1 MIATVTA
8 NPCIDKTVTVEKFDL
23 YKMNRVR
30 VLRTDFGGKGVNV
43 SAALS
48 NLGVQTVCLGLNF
61 PDGREI
67 LERQLAGQ
75 KIEHHFIEVPGKLR
89 LCTKIFDRSLK
100 HTIEVNE
107 YGSEVAPE
115 YGEQLIA
122 AAAETAKR
130 CSFITLSGSLPPG
143 LKDDF
148 YLKCAEAVRQAAPK
162 CRIVADAEK
171 KLLINALK
179 APLSFIKPNIHEFQE
194 TFGCEVNSMSELDL
208 EVRKVLDRFPLEL
221 ICVSLGAEGA
231 FIADR
236 NTAWCCR
243 APQVEVRSI
252 QGAGDSVVAGMCMA
266 LERGLPL
273 EEVLHFG
280 AAAAGDSISREGTQ
294 LCTLEG
300 FERLLKQDIGLTKI
314 R

>member
-1 MIATVTA
+1 MIASVTV

-43 SAALS
+43 SVALNS
-48 NLGVQTVCLGLNF
+48 LGVQTVCLGLNF
-61 PDGREI
+61 PDGSEI
-67 LERQLAGQ
+67 LEKQLAGIQ
-75 KIEHHFIEVPGKLR
+75 HHFIEVPGKLR

-107 YGSEVAPE
+107 YGSEVARE

-130 CSFITLSGSLPPG
+130 CSFITLSGSLPTG
-143 LKDDF
+143 LQDDF
-148 YLKCAEAVRQAAPK
+148 YLKCAEKIRQTAPG
-162 CRIVADAEK
+162 CRIVVDAEK
-171 KLLINALK
+171 KLLTNALN
-179 APLSFIKPNIHEFQE
+179 APLCFIKPNIHEFQE
-194 TFGCEVNSMSELDL
+194 TFGCKVNSMSELEL
-208 EVRKVLDRFPLEL
+208 ETRKVLDRFPLEL
-221 ICVSLGAEGA
+221 ICVSLGADGA

-236 NTAWCCR
+236 NSAWCCR

-252 QGAGDSVVAGMCMA
+252 QGAGDSVVAGICMA
-266 LERGLPL
+266 LEQNLPL

-280 AAAAGDSISREGTQ
+280 VVAAGDSISREGTQ
-294 LCTLEG
+294 LCTREG
-300 FERLLKQDIGLTKI
+300 FESLLKQDIGLKKI

>member
-1 MIATVTA
+1 MIASVTA

-43 SAALS
+43 SVALN
-48 NLGVQTVCLGLNF
+48 NLGVQTVSLGFNF

-67 LERQLAGQ
+67 LEKQLAG
-75 KIEHHFIEVPGKLR
+75 IPCRFIEVPGKLR

-107 YGSEVAPE
+107 YGTEVAPE
-115 YGEQLIA
+115 YGKQLIA
-122 AAAETAKR
+122 AAAETAKQ

-148 YLKCAEAVRQAAPK
+148 YLECAEAIHQAAPG

-179 APLSFIKPNIHEFQE
+179 APLSFIKPNIHEFQD

-221 ICVSLGAEGA
+221 ICVSLGADGA

-236 NTAWCCR
+236 NTAWCSR

-266 LERGLPL
+266 LERDLPL

-280 AAAAGDSISREGTQ
+280 VAAAGDSISREGTQ
-294 LCTLEG
+294 LCTRDG
-300 FERLLKQDIGLTKI
+300 FESLLKQDIGLTKI